1 MKGFGCF
8 SLRVDH
14 PFRIL
19 RALLKK
25 DPELREFATQR
36 RFAELLDVS
45 LALVKAVEGGK
56 AKVSRRLA
64 KTIERVMGVDSSWYE
79 NFQPEGEIPSVTG
92 QPLTVSMVRKRIEKE
107 IQRNERIFEKAV
119 NNAAGASGSGESS
132 SEEKLASML
141 ADSIRAA
148 AVDALKSRGVDV
160 FPALFQIVEE
170 SKARIREEGAKAVQA
185 S

>member
-1 MKGFGCF
+1 
-8 SLRVDH
+8 
-14 PFRIL
+14 
-19 RALLKK
+19 
-25 DPELREFATQR
+25 
-36 RFAELLDVS
+36 
-45 LALVKAVEGGK
+45 
-56 AKVSRRLA
+56 
-64 KTIERVMGVDSSWYE
+64 MGVDSSWYE